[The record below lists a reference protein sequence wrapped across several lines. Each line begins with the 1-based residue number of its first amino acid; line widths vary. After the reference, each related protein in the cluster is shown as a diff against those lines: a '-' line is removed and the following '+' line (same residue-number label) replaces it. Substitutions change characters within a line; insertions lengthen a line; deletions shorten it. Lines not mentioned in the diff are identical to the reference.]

1 MGVCLHFIDPG
12 KPVQNAYIKSFNG
25 LLRDECL
32 NEHWF
37 MSLPATRKSSRHG
50 ATTTMPSGPTAPWA
64 IGRPQNS
71 QNRWLGKHRQDSK
84 NHWS

>member
-32 NEHWF
+32 NAHWF

-50 ATTTMPSGPTAPWA
+50 PTTTMPSGP
-64 IGRPQNS
+64 PQRS
-71 QNRWLGKHRQDSK
+71 GQPDARRILRTDG
-84 NHWS
+84 